1 MRVWLGFI
9 IFLYSSEVACEHY
22 TVLVY
27 HGANPP
33 YNYISG
39 NEQAGI
45 FSHLFNRLGTLTG
58 HTFELVPWSVARGQ
72 KLFDMGKIDIE
83 PGVNPSWRT
92 QSSNPGI
99 YSLPYAYSRE
109 VVLGR
114 EDENVTD
121 NPKTFYGSVF
131 GRVRGYRYGE
141 FESHFG
147 LMKIMVYDNVSEK
160 ELLAQL
166 AHQRVDFI
174 MLGDVTAAY
183 YQHRYPD
190 YANFKVVYEISRLPV
205 HMRLQP
211 HLMQLQRELNN
222 ALKTMIDNQE
232 IEAIYHRYGTSSK

>member
-1 MRVWLGFI
+1 MRVLLGFI
-9 IFLYSSEVACEHY
+9 AFLYSSSVACEHY

-39 NEQAGI
+39 NGQAGI
-45 FSHLFNRLGTLTG
+45 FSHLFNRLSELTG

-72 KLFDMGKIDIE
+72 RLFDMGKIDIE
-83 PGVNPSWRT
+83 PGVNPNWRT

-114 EDENVTD
+114 EGERVTD
-121 NPKTFYGSVF
+121 DPKTFYGSVF

-147 LMKIMVYDNVSEK
+147 HTKIMVYDNVSEK

-166 AHQRVDFI
+166 AYQRVDFI
-174 MLGDVTAAY
+174 MLGDATAAY
-183 YQHRYPD
+183 YQHRHPD
-190 YANFKVVYEISRLPV
+190 YADFKVVYEISRLPV

-211 HLMQLQRELNN
+211 HLKSLQAELNS
-222 ALKTMIDNQE
+222 ALKTMIANQE
-232 IEAIYHRYGTSSK
+232 VEAIYHRYGANSK